1 MVSTMSS
8 RTKVIPM
15 SQAEQVSA
23 ITDDVLPHDDNIYRV
38 VIYPN
43 TKSVLV
49 SCFGMEGV
57 DMAVEGAY
65 DSVDELPEWIQR
77 KLAVLTMLKVKP
89 PMQAVAD
96 VGRRIDEDTFW
107 VYRS

>member
-1 MVSTMSS
+1 VFVLVTGCTMSS
-8 RTKVIPM
+8 QTN
-15 SQAEQVSA
+15 E
-23 ITDDVLPHDDNIYRV
+23 LPHDDNIYRV
-38 VIYPN
+38 VVYPN

-57 DMAVEGAY
+57 DTAIEGAY

-77 KLAVLTMLKVKP
+77 KLSVLNMLKVKP
-89 PMQAVAD
+89 PMQAVSD

>member
-1 MVSTMSS
+1 MSS
-8 RTKVIPM
+8 RTK
-15 SQAEQVSA
+15 SA
-23 ITDDVLPHDDNIYRV
+23 TEHLYHISDDTLPHDDNIYRV

-57 DMAVEGAY
+57 DMVVEGAY

-77 KLAVLTMLKVKP
+77 KLAVLNMLRVKP
-89 PMQAVAD
+89 PMQSIDD
-96 VGRRIDEDTFW
+96 VGRRIDEHTFW

>member
-1 MVSTMSS
+1 MSYHTMITSTALWYTLVRKVS
-8 RTKVIPM
+8 
-15 SQAEQVSA
+15 
-23 ITDDVLPHDDNIYRV
+23 
-38 VIYPN
+38 
-43 TKSVLV
+43 LV

-89 PMQAVAD
+89 PMQAVVRCGAA
-96 VGRRIDEDTFW
+96 
-107 VYRS
+107 YR

>member
-1 MVSTMSS
+1 MSS
-8 RTKVIPM
+8 Q
-15 SQAEQVSA
+15 SNE
-23 ITDDVLPHDDNIYRV
+23 LPHDDNIYRV
-38 VIYPN
+38 VIYPSS
-43 TKSVLV
+43 KSVLV

-77 KLAVLTMLKVKP
+77 KLAVLTMLKV
-89 PMQAVAD
+89 D
-96 VGRRIDEDTFW
+96 DSLLDTGRRIDEDTFW

>member
-1 MVSTMSS
+1 MSS
-8 RTKVIPM
+8 QSNVVPI
-15 SQAEQVSA
+15 QALEEMERIV
-23 ITDDVLPHDDNIYRV
+23 DNLLPHDDNIYRV

-57 DMAVEGAY
+57 DVAVEGAY
-65 DSVDELPEWIQR
+65 DSVDELPKWIQR
-77 KLAVLTMLKVKP
+77 KLAVLTMLKV
-89 PMQAVAD
+89 AD
-96 VGRRIDEDTFW
+96 SLPDTGRRIDEDTFW

>member
-1 MVSTMSS
+1 MSS
-8 RTKVIPM
+8 QTKVVPI
-15 SQAEQVSA
+15 QALEEMERIV
-23 ITDDVLPHDDNIYRV
+23 DNLLPHDDNIYRV

-57 DMAVEGAY
+57 DTQVEGAY

-77 KLAVLTMLKVKP
+77 KLAVLNTLKVKP
-89 PMQAVAD
+89 PMQSIDD
-96 VGRRIDEDTFW
+96 VGRRIDEHTFW

>member
-1 MVSTMSS
+1 MSS
-8 RTKVIPM
+8 Q
-15 SQAEQVSA
+15 SNE
-23 ITDDVLPHDDNIYRV
+23 LPPDDNIYRV
-38 VIYPN
+38 VIYPR
-43 TKSVLV
+43 TKSVVV

-57 DMAVEGAY
+57 DTSIEGAY

-77 KLAVLTMLKVKP
+77 KLAVLNMLKVKP
-89 PMQAVAD
+89 PMVAVSD

>member
-1 MVSTMSS
+1 MYL
-8 RTKVIPM
+8 
-15 SQAEQVSA
+15 QDNEEAQ
-23 ITDDVLPHDDNIYRV
+23 DDNIYRV

-49 SCFGMEGV
+49 TCFGMEGV
-57 DMAVEGAY
+57 DTSIEGAY

-77 KLAVLTMLKVKP
+77 KLAVLNMLKVKP
-89 PMQAVAD
+89 PMVAVSD
-96 VGRRIDEDTFW
+96 VGRRIDKDTFW

>member
-1 MVSTMSS
+1 MSS
-8 RTKVIPM
+8 Q
-15 SQAEQVSA
+15 SNE
-23 ITDDVLPHDDNIYRV
+23 LPPDDNIYRV

-49 SCFGMEGV
+49 TCFGMEGV
-57 DMAVEGAY
+57 DTAIEGAY

-77 KLAVLTMLKVKP
+77 KLAVLNMLKVNP
-89 PMQAVAD
+89 PMIAVSD
-96 VGRRIDEDTFW
+96 VGRRIDENTFW

>member
-1 MVSTMSS
+1 MFVLGTGCIMSL
-8 RTKVIPM
+8 
-15 SQAEQVSA
+15 Q
-23 ITDDVLPHDDNIYRV
+23 TDKLPHDDNIYRV
-38 VIYPN
+38 VVYPS

-57 DMAVEGAY
+57 DTAIEGAY

-77 KLAVLTMLKVKP
+77 KLSVLNMLKVKP
-89 PMQAVAD
+89 PMQAVSD

-107 VYRS
+107 IYRS

>member
-1 MVSTMSS
+1 MSS
-8 RTKVIPM
+8 PIDDSVVEKVYHI
-15 SQAEQVSA
+15 VDN
-23 ITDDVLPHDDNIYRV
+23 TLPHDDNIYRV
-38 VIYPN
+38 VIYPSS
-43 TKSVLV
+43 KSVLV

-89 PMQAVAD
+89 PMQAVSD
-96 VGRRIDEDTFW
+96 VGRRIDDDTFW

>member
-1 MVSTMSS
+1 MSS
-8 RTKVIPM
+8 Q
-15 SQAEQVSA
+15 SNE
-23 ITDDVLPHDDNIYRV
+23 LPPDDNIYRV
-38 VIYPN
+38 VIYPR
-43 TKSVLV
+43 TKSVVV

-57 DMAVEGAY
+57 DTSIEGAY

-77 KLAVLTMLKVKP
+77 KLAVLNMLKVKP
-89 PMQAVAD
+89 PMPAVSD

>member
-8 RTKVIPM
+8 PIDDSVVEKVYHI
-15 SQAEQVSA
+15 VDN
-23 ITDDVLPHDDNIYRV
+23 TLPHDDNIYRV

-57 DMAVEGAY
+57 DTAVEGAY

-77 KLAVLTMLKVKP
+77 KLAVLTMLKV
-89 PMQAVAD
+89 D
-96 VGRRIDEDTFW
+96 DSLLGTGRRIDDDTFW

>member
-1 MVSTMSS
+1 
-8 RTKVIPM
+8 M

-38 VIYPN
+38 VIYPSS
-43 TKSVLV
+43 KSVLV

-77 KLAVLTMLKVKP
+77 KLAVLTMLKV
-89 PMQAVAD
+89 D
-96 VGRRIDEDTFW
+96 DSLLDTGRRIDEDTFW

>member
-1 MVSTMSS
+1 MSS
-8 RTKVIPM
+8 QISSLVEEVLHI
-15 SQAEQVSA
+15 V
-23 ITDDVLPHDDNIYRV
+23 DDTLPHDDNIYRV

-57 DMAVEGAY
+57 DVAVEGAY
-65 DSVDELPEWIQR
+65 DSVDELPKWIQH
-77 KLAVLTMLKVKP
+77 KLAVLIMLKV
-89 PMQAVAD
+89 D
-96 VGRRIDEDTFW
+96 DSLLGTGRRIDEDTFW

>member
-1 MVSTMSS
+1 MSS
-8 RTKVIPM
+8 PIEGSVVEEVYHIVDNT
-15 SQAEQVSA
+15 
-23 ITDDVLPHDDNIYRV
+23 LPPDDNIYRIV
-38 VIYPN
+38 VYPN

-57 DMAVEGAY
+57 DVAVEGAY

-77 KLAVLTMLKVKP
+77 KLSVLNMLKVKP
-89 PMQAVAD
+89 PMQAVSD

>member
-1 MVSTMSS
+1 MSS
-8 RTKVIPM
+8 QTKVVPI
-15 SQAEQVSA
+15 QALEEMERIV
-23 ITDDVLPHDDNIYRV
+23 DNLLPHDDNIYRV
-38 VIYPN
+38 VIHPN

-49 SCFGMEGV
+49 TCFGMEGV
-57 DMAVEGAY
+57 DVAVEGAY

-77 KLAVLTMLKVKP
+77 KLSVLNMLKVKP
-89 PMQAVAD
+89 PMQAVSD

>member
-1 MVSTMSS
+1 MSS
-8 RTKVIPM
+8 PIEGSVVEEVYHIVDNT
-15 SQAEQVSA
+15 
-23 ITDDVLPHDDNIYRV
+23 LPPDDNIYRV
-38 VIYPN
+38 VVYPN

-57 DMAVEGAY
+57 DVAVEGAY

-77 KLAVLTMLKVKP
+77 KLSVLNMLKVKP
-89 PMQAVAD
+89 PMQAVSD